1 MIKDT
6 YIKGVAAGGGSVGE
20 ELMQTG
26 QTTVFRT
33 GGDGDLQKGRP
44 TDFLTLGSN
53 NPFGNTNR
61 FTDEIGGSTYTN
73 KIVIDWSTFNG
84 TIVLGFYADNS
95 GTTRDWNAAIDWA
108 LTVSIGAFTSGWY
121 LPNKRQMYSLI
132 NDGAASH
139 GLNYSPFSSFSIGT
153 GYWSGTTTNNITT
166 YSTMI
171 AANRYSAE
179 RVIKTLA
186 VRAYA
191 VREFTVTGT
200 TLT

>member
-26 QTTVFRT
+26 QTTVHRT

-84 TIVLGFYADNS
+84 TIVLGFYADSS

-108 LTVSIGAFTSGWY
+108 LTVSIGTFTSGWY

-139 GLNYSPFSSFSIGT
+139 GLNYSPFSSFAIGT

-166 YSTMI
+166 YATAI
-171 AANRYSAE
+171 VANRYSAE

-186 VRAYA
+186 VRAWA